1 LALFVLSE
9 GRKLAVNG
17 ALGLVHVIPTS
28 RLSSGYLAGLSAGSL
43 RSALELDRKWATRF
57 GRPIFPDLEMPLPGL
72 ILRTVATFVLRLWSP
87 RYAVK
92 HAAFR
97 TLLVFTVLCGLIYP
111 AAMVGVSQLFFHNQA
126 NGSMVSFNGHV
137 VGSSLLCQ
145 EFADAKGNPLPQ
157 YFQPRPSDAV
167 DATSKTDY
175 GCNPLFSAA
184 SNLGPN
190 NPDLV
195 KLIEQRRQDVAKLE
209 GVDPSQVPPDAVT
222 ASGSG
227 LDPAISP
234 AYAALQV
241 NRVARERG
249 LSVDQ
254 VKQLVKENT
263 KGRTLGFLGEP
274 AVNVVT
280 LNNALAALG

>member
-1 LALFVLSE
+1 MAS
-9 GRKLAVNG
+9 N
-17 ALGLVHVIPTS
+17 
-28 RLSSGYLAGLSAGSL
+28 
-43 RSALELDRKWATRF
+43 
-57 GRPIFPDLEMPLPGL
+57 LPGSVRQFGVA
-72 ILRTVATFVLRLWSP
+72 LRA
-87 RYAVK
+87 
-92 HAAFR
+92 
-97 TLLVFTVLCGLIYP
+97 LLVFTAILGIIYP
-111 AAMVGVSQLFFHNQA
+111 LVMTGVAQAVFHGNA
-126 NGSMVSFNGHV
+126 NGSIVKVDGKDVASDLIGQAYTTDSGKKDADGNAIMV
-137 VGSSLLCQ
+137 
-145 EFADAKGNPLPQ
+145 ADPQ
-157 YFQPRPSDAV
+157 WFQTRPSAV
-167 DATSKTDY
+167 DYD
-175 GCNPLFSAA
+175 GMGSAA
-184 SNLGPN
+184 SQYGPN

-227 LDPAISP
+227 LDPSISP

-241 NRVARERG
+241 NRVVRERG

-280 LNNALAALG
+280 LNSALAALG